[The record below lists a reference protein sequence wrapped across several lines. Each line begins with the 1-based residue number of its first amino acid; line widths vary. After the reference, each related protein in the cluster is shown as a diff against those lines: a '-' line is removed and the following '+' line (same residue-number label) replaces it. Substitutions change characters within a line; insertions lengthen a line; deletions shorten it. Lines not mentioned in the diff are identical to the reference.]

1 MLYVQA
7 QYIIKPP
14 HAGELSAFPWHQDSN
29 WLRECDVEV
38 QPYLSVSNAFLQ
50 ERSLLREGEASP
62 ASRAFQS

>member
-38 QPYLSVSNAFLQ
+38 QPYLSVSNAFLR
-50 ERSLLREGEASP
+50 ERSLLREDRLRQLLE
-62 ASRAFQS
+62 AFQS